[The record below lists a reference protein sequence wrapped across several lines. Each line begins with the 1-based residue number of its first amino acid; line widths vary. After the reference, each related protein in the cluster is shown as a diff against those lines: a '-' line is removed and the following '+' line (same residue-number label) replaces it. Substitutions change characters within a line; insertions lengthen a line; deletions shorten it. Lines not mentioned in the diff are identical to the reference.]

1 MQYLCMLVIFLVGA
15 EAMKFFC
22 TNNLKNVILQT

>member
-1 MQYLCMLVIFLVGA
+1 MLVIFLVGA

-22 TNNLKNVILQT
+22 TNNLKNVI